1 METPKRVLVVEEGEA
16 YRQIIRE
23 LLRNAGY
30 EVVEEAGPA
39 AAQRHLEAGP
49 AFDLLLL
56 DLQMHGPD
64 ANGLY
69 TWLKGRSAEGRPP
82 ILALTIAAETHRVL
96 DRLRG
101 LQVVGIQDKRLV
113 WDQLVYRVSGLLHP
127 KRAEQRASLRAP
139 AGIPVN
145 VRAGDRR
152 FQALVVNISA
162 TGMYLATSES
172 VGAGELLQLQFILPG
187 LPHLFD
193 VAGRTVWRRDE
204 TGAGEGGMGIRFEGL
219 GEREQ
224 AQIGAYVRT
233 ELFRLGPMAR
243 VEA

>member
-69 TWLKGRSAEGRPP
+69 TWLKGRSAGGRPP

-96 DRLRG
+96 DRLRD
-101 LQVVGIQDKRLV
+101 LQVAGIQDKRLV
-113 WDQLVYRVSGLLHP
+113 WDQLVYRVGGLLHP
-127 KRAEQRASLRAP
+127 KRAEQRASLRAS
-139 AGIPVN
+139 AGVPVN
-145 VRAGDRR
+145 IRAGERHL
-152 FQALVVNISA
+152 QAAVVNISA
-162 TGMYLATSES
+162 SGLFLATRES
-172 VGAGELLQLQFILPG
+172 LEVGELLQLQFILPG
-187 LPHLFD
+187 LPHLIE
-193 VAGRTVWRRDE
+193 VAGRVVRRRDE
-204 TGAGEGGMGIRFEGL
+204 TGAGEGGVGIRFEGL

-233 ELFRLGPMAR
+233 ELFRLGPAAWA
-243 VEA
+243 EA